1 MTNPFEEIRLERL
14 TKKAAREK
22 AKGPAG
28 EDGKQKETEDQKQRL
43 SFGNQYNEMVLRV
56 LEQLRDALYPRY
68 EIKADVSSPFW
79 GIGYSELFSDYDF
92 WIGEIDIRIEPPNFI
107 CDKHGELS
115 EVCPLS
121 ESDLINALLSLHKKK
136 EGLAL

>member
-14 TKKAAREK
+14 ARKATRERAKWLARE
-22 AKGPAG
+22 
-28 EDGKQKETEDQKQRL
+28 EGKPKETEDQKQRL
-43 SFGNQYNEMVLRV
+43 SFGNQYNEMVIRV

-79 GIGYSELFSDYDF
+79 GIGYTELFSEYDF

-107 CDKHGELS
+107 CDKHGELR

-121 ESDLINALLSLHKKK
+121 ESDLISALLSLHKRKD
-136 EGLAL
+136 GLAV